1 MGSPARQK
9 RLGLSFF
16 ALTHLRVLY
25 HFFTLLSGFVGLS
38 GFAFLS
44 KMTSSGFVVLRGRLI
59 LSKWVAN
66 FWQLAIFKNKNGNLF
81 SLELQRKDYQFVICH
96 FIL

>member
-16 ALTHLRVLY
+16 APFAPVNSLPFLY
-25 HFFTLLSGFVGLS
+25 LSSGFVDLS

-44 KMTSSGFVVLRGRLI
+44 KLVV
-59 LSKWVAN
+59 N
-66 FWQLAIFKNKNGNLF
+66 F
-81 SLELQRKDYQFVICH
+81 
-96 FIL
+96 